1 MTTAFRSQAQASF
14 CRTKGSYPWL
24 VLDRQPQAIGV
35 VVLKITGDITLGRSS
50 QELEWEVNK
59 LVEAGSVKVVFDF
72 TNVNRMD
79 SCGIGIVALASGKL
93 REAGGELRGA
103 GANAFVTNVLHL
115 TRLDSLVM
123 LTPTVDEALT
133 GL

>member
-1 MTTAFRSQAQASF
+1 M
-14 CRTKGSYPWL
+14 L
-24 VLDRQPQAIGV
+24 VLDRQPQANGV

-59 LVEAGSVKVVFDF
+59 LVEAGTVKVVFDF
-72 TNVNRMD
+72 TKVNRMD

-103 GANAFVTNVLHL
+103 GANDFVKNVLHL

-123 LTPTVDEALT
+123 LTPTVDEALA